1 MNLFEDI
8 YDGELNFEIENYIIE
23 SEYISMDLLSEYQEK
38 TVGLQVKV
46 PIQTKKI
53 LFKNII
59 CSKF

>member
-38 TVGLQVKV
+38 TVGLQVTNV
-46 PIQTKKI
+46 TDLEAIVERQPA
-53 LFKNII
+53 
-59 CSKF
+59 SGH